1 LRAEIISVGT
11 ELLLGEIID
20 TNAAFLSQELAAL
33 GIELYHRTTVG
44 DNEQRLKQALI
55 EALARADLVV
65 TSGGLGPTADDLT
78 KETVA
83 AVLGL
88 PLVLDRPSLLWI
100 KEYFARMNKEMTVNN
115 QKQAM
120 IPAGGEALPNANGT
134 APGVLICK
142 GEKVVVCLPGPPR
155 ELIPMF
161 RSYVLPYLRTKS
173 RGVIHSR
180 VLRLC
185 GVGESELVEEIADL
199 LTDQTN
205 PTLAPLASE
214 GELRLRI
221 TARAQSER
229 EAEALIGE
237 LEAKLRARLG
247 HWIYGTDD
255 DTLEAVV
262 VKLLRTRGETLAV
275 AESCTG
281 GLLAN
286 RITDV
291 PGASAVLERG
301 LVTYSNRAKEELLQ
315 VPAAVIVAHGAV
327 SGEVARYMAEGVRMS
342 AGTDWGIGITGIAGP
357 GGGSREKPVGLVYYA
372 LVGPGVN
379 LVQKVHWSGDRVKIK
394 RRTTQAVLDLLRRT
408 LLATEA

>member
-1 LRAEIISVGT
+1 
-11 ELLLGEIID
+11 
-20 TNAAFLSQELAAL
+20 
-33 GIELYHRTTVG
+33 
-44 DNEQRLKQALI
+44 
-55 EALARADLVV
+55 
-65 TSGGLGPTADDLT
+65 
-78 KETVA
+78 
-83 AVLGL
+83 
-88 PLVLDRPSLLWI
+88 
-100 KEYFARMNKEMTVNN
+100 
-115 QKQAM
+115 
-120 IPAGGEALPNANGT
+120 
-134 APGVLICK
+134 
-142 GEKVVVCLPGPPR
+142 
-155 ELIPMF
+155 
-161 RSYVLPYLRTKS
+161 
-173 RGVIHSR
+173 
-180 VLRLC
+180 
-185 GVGESELVEEIADL
+185 VGESELVEEIADL